1 MSTRAAGPTPF
12 RFFPVRVV
20 RIVDV
25 TPHLRRVTFTG
36 EELED
41 FADPGWD
48 QRIKLVLPAV
58 DGGYAHLPTGP
69 HWYGAWRALP
79 AEQRPPIRTYTTRAV
94 RLGPVGAARAGK
106 ADLAPIAPAVSRT
119 GTAGTQVD
127 VDMVVHTPLGPAAHW
142 LGAARPGTS
151 AVLLGPSRA
160 WLSAQP
166 DGVLAGGVD
175 FVPPSVTG
183 RFLIG
188 GDETAAPAIAR
199 ILEDLPTTARGI
211 AVVELPTAADAAYL
225 PTHPGIEVR
234 VLARAEHPHG
244 ERLVAG
250 VKRAAAELIPEGQPQ
265 EVEEI
270 DVDRELLWEVPRTAR
285 GGAALKRADVYA
297 WLAGEAGAVCAL
309 RRHLV
314 SERGLDR
321 RAVAFM
327 GYWRRGRAEGS

>member
-1 MSTRAAGPTPF
+1 MSAAAGASAF
-12 RFFPVRVV
+12 RFFPVRVARV
-20 RIVDV
+20 ADL
-25 TPHLRRVTFTG
+25 TPHLRRVTFIG
-36 EELED
+36 EELGD

-48 QRIKLVLPAV
+48 QRIKLVLPAA
-58 DGGYAHLPTGP
+58 DGGYAHLPTGTD
-69 HWYGAWRALP
+69 WYGAWRALP
-79 AEQRPPIRTYTTRAV
+79 AARRPPIRTYTTRAV
-94 RLGPVGAARAGK
+94 RAGEVLGVAGAGGAGTPPARSEVRRA
-106 ADLAPIAPAVSRT
+106 
-119 GTAGTQVD
+119 GTAGAEVD
-127 VDMVVHTPLGPAAHW
+127 VDMVVHAPLGPAAQW
-142 LGAARPGTS
+142 LEAARPGTS

-166 DGVLAGGVD
+166 DGTPPGGVD
-175 FVPPSVTG
+175 FVPPAITG

-199 ILEDLPTTARGI
+199 ILEDLPKTARGI

-225 PTHPGIEVR
+225 PAHPGLEVR
-234 VLARAEHPHG
+234 ALARDGAAHG
-244 ERLVAG
+244 QPLAAG
-250 VKRAAAELIPEGQPQ
+250 VRRAATELIPEGEPQ

-297 WLAGEAGAVCAL
+297 WLAGEASAVCNL

-327 GYWRRGRAEGS
+327 GYWRQGRAEG